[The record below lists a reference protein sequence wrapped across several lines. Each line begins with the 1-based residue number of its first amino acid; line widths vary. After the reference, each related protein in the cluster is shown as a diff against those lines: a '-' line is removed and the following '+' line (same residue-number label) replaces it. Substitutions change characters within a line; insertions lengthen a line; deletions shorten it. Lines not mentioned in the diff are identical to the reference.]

1 MGASLVAG
9 AAVAWA
15 TLVVLR
21 PRPRLP
27 KRVRRLARDRVRE
40 RRSSR
45 TVAGLGWWRARPVS
59 AWIERRN
66 ARGRADA
73 VRQSLPDVADL
84 LRLAA
89 SAGLTAHLAVGV
101 VADASDGPL
110 GEALDEARRRA
121 AMGARLA
128 DGLDALLPLG
138 DAVRPLHL
146 ALTAAARDGASLVG
160 PLERVGDEARLIRR
174 RRAEERAR
182 RLPVQLLFPLVLCI
196 LPAFGLLTVVP
207 LLAGSLGSLP
217 F

>member
-21 PRPRLP
+21 PRRPLP

-40 RRSSR
+40 RRSSP
-45 TVAGLGWWRARPVS
+45 TVPDLGWLRVRLVG
-59 AWIERRN
+59 AWIERSK

-73 VRQSLPDVADL
+73 VRQALPDVADL

-101 VADASDGPL
+101 VADASEGPL
-110 GEALDEARRRA
+110 GEALDEARRRT

-160 PLERVGDEARLIRR
+160 PLERVGDEARLLRR

-182 RLPVQLLFPLVLCI
+182 RLSVQLLFPLVLCI